1 MKPLPDNWRTLASG
15 INAEVNALPYVAD
28 ESGKDVWDDIG
39 LAGGDCDNFAIGKL
53 NRLYAIGFP
62 IERLRLATC
71 FIGADGGRVQGEGHV
86 VLVVDAQDDRYVLDN
101 RHSDVVP
108 VASLIAEGITL
119 DRIQAA
125 GGSRTWIPWK
135 HE

>member
-71 FIGADGGRVQGEGHV
+71 FIGADGGRVQGEVFKLQV
-86 VLVVDAQDDRYVLDN
+86 VQERG
-101 RHSDVVP
+101 SP
-108 VASLIAEGITL
+108 GSMSSPCISISSIKKAS
-119 DRIQAA
+119 
-125 GGSRTWIPWK
+125 S
-135 HE
+135 